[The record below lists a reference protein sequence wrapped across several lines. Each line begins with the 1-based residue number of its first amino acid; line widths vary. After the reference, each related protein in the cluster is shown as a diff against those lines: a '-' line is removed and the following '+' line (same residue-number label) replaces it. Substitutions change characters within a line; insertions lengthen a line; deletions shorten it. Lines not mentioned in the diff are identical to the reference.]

1 MWLCGG
7 CGLDSIDI
15 DVNSIPPNLSVLS
28 MCHNNINADG
38 CRELAKLL
46 QGETVTLRELYLD
59 ENKIDDEGVGILV
72 DALQNNTSLEYL
84 NLENNGGITN
94 NGLKLLLK
102 LVNDVSSINSTL
114 QSNHTLQTS
123 GLSALNKDSAPNEIE
138 KQIRHALAINQENAD
153 DSAAA
158 GREKV
163 ISTQLNSL
171 TRKELCCQQGIDE
184 CNFYSQINDLHLPEV
199 LSLVARTH
207 GVSAIS
213 NNVTSEKGIWSNKLP
228 STQMKLFI
236 MQQFQLSMQQLLLSM
251 QTELRECEQS

>member
-1 MWLCGG
+1 M
-7 CGLDSIDI
+7 
-15 DVNSIPPNLSVLS
+15 NSIPPNLSVLS

-46 QGETVTLRELYLD
+46 QGE
-59 ENKIDDEGVGILV
+59 ID
-72 DALQNNTSLEYL
+72 
-84 NLENNGGITN
+84 ENNGGITN

-114 QSNHTLQTS
+114 QFNHTLQTS

-138 KQIRHALAINQENAD
+138 KQIRHALVINQENAD

-163 ISTQLNSL
+163 VSTQLNSL
-171 TRKELCCQQGIDE
+171 TRKELCRQQGIDE

-207 GVSAIS
+207 GVSASS
-213 NNVTSEKGIWSNKLP
+213 NSVTSEKGIWSNKLP

-236 MQQFQLSMQQLLLSM
+236 MQQLLLSM